1 MFFVLSLLAKPTA
14 AVVLPVAALF
24 ALTERDRIARPWWV
38 LWVVIFVAFAIVEFS
53 VHQRSG
59 AAEAIL
65 YDTPFD
71 LVKTVVALALR
82 YIVMGATSLGV
93 SAFHEPEPVRSL
105 LDPWWLGA
113 IPVLG
118 LLAWRLVVVWRRREP
133 EVAYWLWAI
142 VSFGPIS
149 QVFPFLYPLAD
160 RYLYFILPGLIGAAL
175 LLGQAGLARM
185 SLDSDRLRNARR
197 VAAVAGVAVC
207 VGMGVA
213 SHDRAGIRRYTA
225 LLLADAAKNYP
236 NGMSASMIRSKR
248 AAIIGDAGE
257 AAVALQAAVDRGFN
271 RFEMIFNDSSFDPV
285 RDQPPFRS
293 VVDAMALG
301 WIVKIEARESPSQ
314 GELRMAAHAHFA
326 RREYA
331 QTRRMLKRALAQG
344 GILDEGIREDLQGL
358 STIPE

>member
-1 MFFVLSLLAKPTA
+1 
-14 AVVLPVAALF
+14 
-24 ALTERDRIARPWWV
+24 
-38 LWVVIFVAFAIVEFS
+38 
-53 VHQRSG
+53 
-59 AAEAIL
+59 
-65 YDTPFD
+65 
-71 LVKTVVALALR
+71 
-82 YIVMGATSLGV
+82 
-93 SAFHEPEPVRSL
+93 
-105 LDPWWLGA
+105 
-113 IPVLG
+113 
-118 LLAWRLVVVWRRREP
+118 
-133 EVAYWLWAI
+133 
-142 VSFGPIS
+142 
-149 QVFPFLYPLAD
+149 
-160 RYLYFILPGLIGAAL
+160 
-175 LLGQAGLARM
+175 
-185 SLDSDRLRNARR
+185 
-197 VAAVAGVAVC
+197 
-207 VGMGVA
+207 
-213 SHDRAGIRRYTA
+213 
-225 LLLADAAKNYP
+225 
-236 NGMSASMIRSKR
+236 MIRSKR